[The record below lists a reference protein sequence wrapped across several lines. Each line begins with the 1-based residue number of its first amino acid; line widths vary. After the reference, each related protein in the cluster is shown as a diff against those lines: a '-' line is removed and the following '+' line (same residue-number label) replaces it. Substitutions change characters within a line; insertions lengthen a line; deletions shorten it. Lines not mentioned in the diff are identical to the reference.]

1 MADAAEF
8 VIGAEVRCN
17 DGTVCG
23 EVQRV
28 IIDPAAR
35 TATHLVVR
43 PKHKRIL
50 DRLVPVGLVEA
61 AEEAGGVR
69 LDCSIDDFNK
79 LAAAQEKHQLTE
91 TSSLGYYTLHGGGV
105 TVTPIMGR
113 PEVVTDETVP
123 FGKVDIHQGDS
134 VRASDGEIGQVEGL
148 IVGPDDQHVT
158 HILLRQG
165 HLLGRKHLAIPIDAV
180 TKLDMGVEVN
190 LTKQQVHDLPSID
203 IDLSNAKQ

>member
-61 AEEAGGVR
+61 AGGARGVR
-69 LDCSIDDFNK
+69 LGCSVDDFDK
-79 LAAAQEKHQLTE
+79 LAAAEEKHQLTE
-91 TSSLGYYTLHGGGV
+91 NSSFGYYTLHGGGV

-113 PEVVTDETVP
+113 PDVVTDETVP
-123 FGKVDIHQGDS
+123 FGEVTSI
-134 VRASDGEIGQVEGL
+134 RATAYERAMARS
-148 IVGPDDQHVT
+148 
-158 HILLRQG
+158 
-165 HLLGRKHLAIPIDAV
+165 GRSK
-180 TKLDMGVEVN
+180 G
-190 LTKQQVHDLPSID
+190 
-203 IDLSNAKQ
+203 